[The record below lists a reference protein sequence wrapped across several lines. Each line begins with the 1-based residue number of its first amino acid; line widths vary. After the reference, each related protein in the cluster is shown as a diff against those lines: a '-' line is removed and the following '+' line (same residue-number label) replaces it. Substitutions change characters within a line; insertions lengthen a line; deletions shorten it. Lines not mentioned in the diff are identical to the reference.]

1 MGDRTQRIGCCDT
14 IPSVDCRDDGHS
26 MGSGMFEN
34 GFDYGQRS
42 IVGGGDEIQFG
53 ARLAIN
59 DQGDAVIGRDQYV

>member
-1 MGDRTQRIGCCDT
+1 
-14 IPSVDCRDDGHS
+14 